1 METPEAIAAPDIARA
16 VQQFWLARL
25 AAAQKQA
32 GTGTV
37 DQGERGG
44 VTGGKNL
51 AGFATIIADVI
62 RHYGPAGVEVWGGTR
77 EIALP
82 GHFRPSKLWDVVAT
96 HENEVLVAVE
106 LKSHV
111 GPSFG
116 NNFNNRTEEAIGNS
130 HDFWAAYEEGALG
143 FGPRPFLGWLI
154 LVEDAPGSRRPVSAP
169 KVPPGSL
176 LPKEFIDA
184 SYLTRYERF
193 CDRLVARGLY
203 SHAAI
208 VTSAR
213 DMGLDGTYGEM
224 SASTS
229 VGAFLAGL
237 QAHLVA
243 LGVTDPQS

>member
-1 METPEAIAAPDIARA
+1 MDTPAADATPDISRA
-16 VQQFWLARL
+16 VQEFWSTRL

-32 GTGTV
+32 VAGTV

-51 AGFATIIADVI
+51 AGFATIITDVI
-62 RHYGPAGVEVWGGTR
+62 RRYGPPDVEVWGGTR

-82 GHFRPSKLWDVVAT
+82 GHFRPSKLWDVVAA
-96 HENEVLVAVE
+96 HDNEVLVAVE

-116 NNFNNRTEEAIGNS
+116 NNFNNRTEEALGNS
-130 HDFWAAYEEGALG
+130 QDFWAAYEEGAFG

-154 LVEDAPGSRRPVSAP
+154 LVEDAPGSRSPVSGP

-176 LPKEFIDA
+176 LPKEFIGA

-193 CDRLVARGLY
+193 CDRLVTRGLY
-203 SHAAI
+203 SAAAVI
-208 VTSAR
+208 TSPR
-213 DMGLDGTYGEM
+213 DAGLNGTYGDL
-224 SASTS
+224 SPATS
-229 VGAFLAGL
+229 VGTFLAGL
-237 QAHLVA
+237 QRHLVA
-243 LGVTDPQS
+243 FGAIDPQS

>member
-1 METPEAIAAPDIARA
+1 METAEANAAPDIARA
-16 VQQFWLARL
+16 VQQFWSARL

-51 AGFATIIADVI
+51 AGFAKIIADMI
-62 RHYGPAGVEVWGGTR
+62 LQHGPPGVEVWGGTR

-96 HENEVLVAVE
+96 HDNEVLAAVE

-116 NNFNNRTEEAIGNS
+116 NNFNNRTEEALGNS
-130 HDFWAAYEEGALG
+130 HDFWAAYEEGAFG

-154 LVEDAPGSRRPVSAP
+154 LVEDAPGSRSPVSGP

-176 LPKEFIDA
+176 LPKEFIGA

-203 SHAAI
+203 SAAAVI
-208 VTSAR
+208 ASPR
-213 DMGLDGTYGEM
+213 DAGLSGIYADL
-224 SASTS
+224 SPATS
-229 VGAFLAGL
+229 VTTFLARL
-237 QAHLVA
+237 QEHVA
-243 LGVTDPQS
+243 ARR